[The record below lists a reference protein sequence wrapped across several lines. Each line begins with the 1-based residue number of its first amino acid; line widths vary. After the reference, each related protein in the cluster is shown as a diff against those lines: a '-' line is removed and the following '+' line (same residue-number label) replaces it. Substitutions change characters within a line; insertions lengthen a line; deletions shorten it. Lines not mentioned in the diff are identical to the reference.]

1 MITEQLSPSQLEDV
15 DYETEHAQRQ
25 RRLDYSDPVHTI
37 ALKDTFQSQVTISH
51 ELSFSLLDFVA
62 QILKILLKLLVDHAA
77 KYNWRKS
84 I

>member
-37 ALKDTFQSQVTISH
+37 ALKDTFQSQVRISPKYSLFRCSNT
-51 ELSFSLLDFVA
+51 ESSFEIVS
-62 QILKILLKLLVDHAA
+62 
-77 KYNWRKS
+77 
-84 I
+84 